1 MARKSQAPRVRV
13 VDDMGRPTPER
24 LRHAQSDYEIADGR
38 GGAGTITMRDCPLDR
53 VKKRGQI
60 GPKEYD
66 AALKFRHHWWHGG
79 MAGQVKS
86 LDLNQVFARDLSCMG
101 HMAKTEAQA
110 FHRQKYREAC
120 EMLGFRPGYI
130 VLAVVCEEIEF
141 ELAGRKLGFENDPQA
156 RAAAVTLLQ
165 DGLYRLANLWGI

>member
-1 MARKSQAPRVRV
+1 MPRKSQAQRVRV
-13 VDDMGRPTPER
+13 VDDLGRPTPER
-24 LRHAQSDYEIADGR
+24 LRHAGTDFEVADGR
-38 GGAGTITMRDCPLDR
+38 GSAGTVTMRDCPLER
-53 VKKRGQI
+53 AKKRNQI
-60 GPKEYD
+60 TDKEYQ

-86 LDLNQVFARDLSCMG
+86 LDLNQVFARDLAGMG

-120 EMLGFRPGYI
+120 ELLGFRPGFI
-130 VLAVVCEEIEF
+130 VLATVCDEVEF
-141 ELAGRKLGFENDPQA
+141 EIAGRKLGFENDPQA